1 MISCTSHREA
11 AVPRPPTGQ
20 TPTPRF
26 RAPAALW
33 GGIGWVAGEQGREAS
48 TVAREA
54 LIRYIAWYLE
64 TRRRATRQA
73 LHYWADTEG
82 GEHFADP
89 SEPEFAAAIAGLN
102 GEGNTFVTVTPAGG
116 SAAWYARV
124 LVQAGGYELECLTPS
139 LSQQRRGVYPS
150 PEAAAAV
157 LQGWLAGRARG
168 SEPGRPAA
176 GHAPTSAR
184 PAGAAGRR
192 SAAGTS

>member
-11 AVPRPPTGQ
+11 AVPRPPTRQ

-64 TRRRATRQA
+64 THRRATRPA
-73 LHYWADTEG
+73 RHYWADTEG
-82 GEHFADP
+82 GEAFADP
-89 SEPEFAAAIAGLN
+89 SERDLAAVIAGLH
-102 GEGNTFVTVTPAGG
+102 GEGNTFVTDTPAGG
-116 SAAWYARV
+116 TAAWYARV
-124 LVQAGGYELECLTPS
+124 LAEPGGYELACLTPS
-139 LSQQRRGVYPS
+139 LTEQRRGVYPS

-157 LQGWLAGRARG
+157 LHDWLAGRARG
-168 SEPGRPAA
+168 TESGRPAS

-184 PAGAAGRR
+184 RAGAAGLR